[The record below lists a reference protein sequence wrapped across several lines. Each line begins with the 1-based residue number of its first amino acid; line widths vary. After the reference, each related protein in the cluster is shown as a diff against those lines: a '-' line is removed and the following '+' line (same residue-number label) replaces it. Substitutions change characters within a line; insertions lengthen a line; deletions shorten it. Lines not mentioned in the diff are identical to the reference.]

1 MQGGGDEEKGFI
13 GNNQLV
19 ELLEKAENHESQKQ
33 STRPTV
39 GRRLAFPSLK
49 IKGGNDMYQ

>member
-1 MQGGGDEEKGFI
+1 MGDEEKGFI

-33 STRPTV
+33 SMRPTV
-39 GRRLAFPSLK
+39 GRREAFPSLK

>member
-1 MQGGGDEEKGFI
+1 MGDEEKGFI

-39 GRRLAFPSLK
+39 GRRLAFPMK